1 MKVGKQSQMWQ
12 NTLILTNLHYIEKL
26 MGQVNLAG
34 MRYRISV
41 SFLSWILHLKFFLQ
55 KNLRKRKKEGD
66 NMNKSRFMTPQER
79 EAYRTGYERGRQEGL
94 KKASLLIQLVA
105 SDSNDFEASILQNS
119 REAVELRKVFTEKGE

>member
-1 MKVGKQSQMWQ
+1 MK
-12 NTLILTNLHYIEKL
+12 NTK
-26 MGQVNLAG
+26 
-34 MRYRISV
+34 
-41 SFLSWILHLKFFLQ
+41 
-55 KNLRKRKKEGD
+55 
-66 NMNKSRFMTPQER
+66 FMTPQER